1 MEPVKEV
8 RPTFMIRMTNLLAVV
23 IPFVGLILAIV
34 FLWGRGFSWIELSLL
49 VGMYILTALG
59 ITVGYHRL
67 FTHRSFQTFKPIQYI
82 LAVLGGMA
90 VEGPL
95 LRWVATHR
103 RHHQHSD
110 QPDDPHSPNV
120 HGEGFLAMIAGLW
133 HAHVGWVFKADLPGM
148 SRYVADLSADKV
160 LRRISAL
167 FPLWLALGLL
177 IPTVLGGL
185 LTMTWMG
192 ALFGFIWGGL
202 ARIFLVH
209 HVTWSVNSI
218 CHIWGTRPFA
228 THDQSRNNPVVGIL
242 AMGEGWHNAHHAF
255 PNSARHGLRWW
266 EPDISYGVIHAMS
279 KLGLAWKVKIP
290 TPEAMA
296 AKSRKRR
303 PE

>member
-1 MEPVKEV
+1 
-8 RPTFMIRMTNLLAVV
+8 
-23 IPFVGLILAIV
+23 
-34 FLWGRGFSWIELSLL
+34 
-49 VGMYILTALG
+49 
-59 ITVGYHRL
+59 
-67 FTHRSFQTFKPIQYI
+67 
-82 LAVLGGMA
+82 
-90 VEGPL
+90 
-95 LRWVATHR
+95 
-103 RHHQHSD
+103 
-110 QPDDPHSPNV
+110 
-120 HGEGFLAMIAGLW
+120 MIAGLW